1 MPPKVLSKFFD
12 RTERLYKRNSTGEN
26 MKPEDWNPPSRPTS
40 SLILDFS
47 QAKNLLYSELKGL
60 GVEDSQL
67 PAFVPDKK
75 DLRIEFP
82 ISGAD
87 KSQLLDCFQ
96 IVRNHIE
103 NLRIHTFEPGYY
115 CLQALNENLF
125 ETKNILDNAKFR
137 FYSGRNQNRVEIT
150 KKGDFHREEIFAAID
165 LFKYLRLS
173 KQESVQNPKELLL
186 RLGIDVFDPEEAK
199 KKGDWITFDAV
210 AGYEEVKRQILE
222 SIILPLQSPGTL
234 EEVAK
239 LTRKFPGRVK
249 PRAILLEGEPGVGKT
264 TMAKVVSCMTG
275 IPLIYVPV
283 ESILSKYY
291 GESAQNMA
299 YVFDVASLFPS
310 CLLFLDEIDSL
321 AGSRDDG
328 LFEATRN
335 ILSVLLRKLD
345 GFEGGQKSITL
356 GATNRKQDLD
366 KALVSRFDRS
376 VYFPLPNVRERAAIL
391 GNYAKHL
398 TESERTTI
406 SERLES
412 ASGRDLRDFCDFV
425 ERRWAASL
433 IEKGLKAAPPP
444 YELYFE
450 TSAKS
455 GKY

>member
-1 MPPKVLSKFFD
+1 
-12 RTERLYKRNSTGEN
+12 
-26 MKPEDWNPPSRPTS
+26 MKPEDWNPPARPS
-40 SLILDFS
+40 SGNILDFT
-47 QAKNLLYSELKGL
+47 QAKALLYGELKEA
-60 GVEDSQL
+60 GVPEAQL
-67 PAFVPDKK
+67 PSFLPEKK
-75 DLRIEFP
+75 DLKIEFP
-82 ISGAD
+82 IPGAD
-87 KSQLLDCFQ
+87 KTQLLDCFH

-103 NLRIHTFEPGYY
+103 NLRIHTFEPGYC

-125 ETKNILDNAKFR
+125 ETKNILDNIKFR
-137 FYSGRNQNRVEIT
+137 FYSGRNQSKIEIT

-186 RLGIDVFDPEEAK
+186 RLGIDVFDPQEAK
-199 KKGDWITFDAV
+199 KKGDWVTFDSI
-210 AGYEEVKRQILE
+210 AGYEDVKRQILE
-222 SIILPLQSPGTL
+222 SIILPLKSPGTL

-239 LTRKFPGRVK
+239 LTRKFPGRTK
-249 PRAILLEGEPGVGKT
+249 PRAILMEGEPGVGKT
-264 TMAKVVSCMTG
+264 TMAKVISCMTD

-366 KALVSRFDRS
+366 KALLSRFDRS
-376 VYFPLPNVRERAAIL
+376 VLFPLPNERERAAIL
-391 GNYAKHL
+391 GNYAKQL
-398 TESERTTI
+398 TEPERITI
-406 SERLES
+406 SQRLES
-412 ASGRDLRDFCDFV
+412 FSGRDLRDFCDFV

-433 IEKGLKAAPPP
+433 IEKGLKPAPPP
-444 YELYFE
+444 YELYLE
-450 TSAKS
+450 TSSKS
-455 GKY
+455 GK

>member
-1 MPPKVLSKFFD
+1 
-12 RTERLYKRNSTGEN
+12 
-26 MKPEDWNPPSRPTS
+26 MKPEDLTSAPPRNSGN
-40 SLILDFS
+40 ILDFT

-60 GVEDSQL
+60 GVKDSEL
-67 PAFVPDKK
+67 PGFLPDKK

-82 ISGAD
+82 IPGAD
-87 KSQLLDCFQ
+87 KSQLLDCIQ

-103 NLRIHTFEPGYY
+103 NLRIHTFEPGYV

-137 FYSGRNQNRVEIT
+137 FYSGRNQSKVEIT
-150 KKGDFHREEIFAAID
+150 KKGDFHREEIFSAID

-186 RLGIDVFDPEEAK
+186 RLGIDVFDPIEAK
-199 KKGDWITFDAV
+199 KKGDWMTFETI
-210 AGYEEVKRQILE
+210 AGYEDVKRQILE
-222 SIILPLQSPGTL
+222 SIILPLKSPETL
-234 EEVAK
+234 EELSK
-239 LTRKFPGRVK
+239 LTRKFPGRTK

-264 TMAKVVSCMTG
+264 TMAKVISCMTE

-376 VYFPLPNVRERAAIL
+376 VFFPLPNEKERAAIL

-398 TESERTTI
+398 QD
-406 SERLES
+406 SERLTIS
-412 ASGRDLRDFCDFV
+412 QRLGSHSGRDLRDFCDFV
-425 ERRWAASL
+425 ERRWAANL
-433 IEKGLKAAPPP
+433 IEKGLKPTPPP
-444 YELYFE
+444 YELYLE
-450 TSAKS
+450 TSSKS
-455 GKY
+455 GK

>member
-1 MPPKVLSKFFD
+1 
-12 RTERLYKRNSTGEN
+12 

-40 SLILDFS
+40 ANILDFS
-47 QAKNLLYSELKGL
+47 QAKSLLFAELRGL
-60 GVEDSQL
+60 GVQDSEL
-67 PAFVPDKK
+67 PGFVPDKK

-82 ISGAD
+82 IQAAN
-87 KSQLLDCFQ
+87 KAQLLDCLQ

-173 KQESVQNPKELLL
+173 QQESVQNPKELLL

-199 KKGDWITFDAV
+199 KKGDWIGFEAV
-210 AGYEEVKRQILE
+210 AGYEDVKRQILE
-222 SIILPLQSPGTL
+222 SIILPLQSPQTL

-299 YVFDVASLFPS
+299 YVFDVAALFPS

-376 VYFPLPNVRERAAIL
+376 VYFPLPNILEKAAIL
-391 GNYAKHL
+391 GNYARHL
-398 TESERTTI
+398 TEPERIKI
-406 SERLES
+406 SESLGS

-444 YELYFE
+444 YELYLE
-450 TSAKS
+450 ASAKS